1 MFYNR
6 LPERLPDEQDAA
18 RRARVVPVEVPAP
31 AFAGLASE
39 GKRLIYVVVNGRILV
54 SRRYVRRENITHAVL
69 AGGEPVQAAGEFEA
83 VAEGESVVVV
93 ALDNMSGHYR
103 PDEGSLSLAREAFE
117 AQGVPV
123 RPGCVRPYD
132 WGTL

>member
-6 LPERLPDEQDAA
+6 LPERLPDEQEAA
-18 RRARVVPVEVPAP
+18 RRAGVVPVEVPGF
-31 AFAGLASE
+31 AFVALASE
-39 GKRLIYVVVNGRILV
+39 GKRLIYVMVDGRLLV
-54 SRRYVRRENITHAVL
+54 SRRYVRHENITHAVL
-69 AGGEPVQAAGEFEA
+69 AGGESVQAAGEFEA

-103 PDEGSLSLAREAFE
+103 PDEGSLSLARDAFE
-117 AQGVPV
+117 ARGVPV

-132 WGTL
+132 WETI